1 MHYAYTRVCARAR
14 RPWRRLEGWGWGEAG
29 VTCRGFRTSGDRATR
44 MNNHTLARSARH
56 SLLRSLNDSHRS
68 IFTVHARPG
77 LIPRRIRGSR
87 FDIRRT
93 VGFSRRVGYDCARQ
107 RRLMQLPSAHKKP
120 FTEKRRA
127 ICRSAYAV
135 DLARNWRSNLRC
147 GHHACDAASRRQC
160 CKTCGNDA
168 PAVRDETRGPV
179 QTETAESLPRDR
191 RGRFHRPHPT
201 GTVPA
206 DVHAKFCTSVEKAV
220 QTSIVTREA
229 QKGCCL
235 RGSRPFSRASHRK

>member
-1 MHYAYTRVCARAR
+1 M
-14 RPWRRLEGWGWGEAG
+14 EAISIYSEPLG
-29 VTCRGFRTSGDRATR
+29 
-44 MNNHTLARSARH
+44 LA
-56 SLLRSLNDSHRS
+56 
-68 IFTVHARPG
+68 G
-77 LIPRRIRGSR
+77 
-87 FDIRRT
+87 
-93 VGFSRRVGYDCARQ
+93 RVGYDCARQ

-127 ICRSAYAV
+127 IWRSAYAV

-147 GHHACDAASRRQC
+147 GHHVCDGVEEAMLQNLRQRRS
-160 CKTCGNDA
+160 G
-168 PAVRDETRGPV
+168 AVRDETRGPV

-229 QKGCCL
+229 QTGCCL
-235 RGSRPFSRASHRK
+235 RGSRPFSGISQEIKSLDTSCETRTRNLQIRSLARCPLRQ